1 MGFFKRAPAPPPPKT
16 VIGPKTTLKGALS
29 SRQDVEVLGAVEG
42 PVRCKATIFVMAE
55 GQVQGE
61 MACVTLS
68 CEGSASGK
76 AEVSGLSAFGETAT
90 WDGDLSTA
98 RLAVSKGARLTGTIK
113 ALTTKP

>member
-1 MGFFKRAPAPPPPKT
+1 MGFFNRAPAPPPPRT

-29 SRQDVEVLGAVEG
+29 SRQDIEVQGAVEG
-42 PVRCKATIFVMAE
+42 PLRCKATVIVVA
-55 GQVQGE
+55 GGHVQGE
-61 MACVTLS
+61 LDCVTLS

-76 AEVSGLSAFGETAT
+76 ADVSGLSRFGETAT

-98 RLAVSKGARLTGTIK
+98 RLSVSEGARLTGTIR